1 MCKDVY
7 MYVCVCVC
15 LLIVFLL
22 LDLLEK
28 EWTLPRRLAV
38 LWLTAHD
45 NEMYDNSDYE
55 DDCSMILL
63 MIMKMND
70 KHKYALF

>member
-1 MCKDVY
+1 M
-7 MYVCVCVC
+7 CVCVC

-55 DDCSMILL
+55 DDCIMILL

-70 KHKYALF
+70 KYKYALF